1 MTEVYPADHRRK
13 PYPLGVR
20 RQERERRVALGFASL
35 WAAHDGVLADVVG
48 YPDAVEARF
57 LGGPADLREVPGEPF
72 RATGPV
78 EAVELQ
84 SELHDSNHSV
94 SMLPLAWMS
103 MCLTIPA
110 PELVYLWGIPA
121 GTTTI
126 CPAFASI
133 VSSPAVKV
141 TSPSWIT
148 NTSA

>member
-1 MTEVYPADHRRK
+1 MLP
-13 PYPLGVR
+13 
-20 RQERERRVALGFASL
+20 Q
-35 WAAHDGVLADVVG
+35 VVG
-48 YPDAVEARF
+48 HPDAVEARF
-57 LGGPADLREVPGEPF
+57 LGDPADLHEVFAEPS
-72 RATGPV
+72 RTTSPV
-78 EAVELQ
+78 EAVELY

-103 MCLTIPA
+103 MCLVLPA
-110 PELVYLWGIPA
+110 AELVYLWGIPA

-141 TSPSWIT
+141 ISPSWIT

>member
-13 PYPLGVR
+13 AYPLGVR

-35 WAAHDGVLADVVG
+35 WAAHDGVLPDVVG
-48 YPDAVEARF
+48 NPDAVESR
-57 LGGPADLREVPGEPF
+57 LLRDPSDIREVLGEPV
-72 RATGPV
+72 RSSSPV
-78 EAVELQ
+78 EAVELY

-103 MCLTIPA
+103 MCLVLPA
-110 PELVYLWGIPA
+110 AELVYLWGIPA